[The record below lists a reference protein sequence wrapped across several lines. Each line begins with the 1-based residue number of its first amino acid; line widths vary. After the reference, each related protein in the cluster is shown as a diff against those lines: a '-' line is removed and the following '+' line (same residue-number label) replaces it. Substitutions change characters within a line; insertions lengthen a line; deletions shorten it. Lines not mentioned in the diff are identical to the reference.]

1 MNNPDVGNLKK
12 AFARQRAKDLAERA
26 KLLINK
32 DNEINNLKKEVEETR
47 HNGYNEVCIFIS
59 VQTVGSLVPIHHFNL
74 PSFYYFQLEWLCRRT
89 GENSSSNIKRTS
101 FTGKANFLKN

>member
-12 AFARQRAKDLAERA
+12 AFARQRARDLAERA

-47 HNGYNEVCIFIS
+47 QNGYNEVFTFIFKLLG
-59 VQTVGSLVPIHHFNL
+59 VGSHF
-74 PSFYYFQLEWLCRRT
+74 
-89 GENSSSNIKRTS
+89 ID
-101 FTGKANFLKN
+101 

>member
-12 AFARQRAKDLAERA
+12 AFARQRARDLAERA

-47 HNGYNEVCIFIS
+47 QNGYNEVFSFIFKLLD
-59 VQTVGSLVPIHHFNL
+59 VGSHFIN
-74 PSFYYFQLEWLCRRT
+74 
-89 GENSSSNIKRTS
+89 
-101 FTGKANFLKN
+101 